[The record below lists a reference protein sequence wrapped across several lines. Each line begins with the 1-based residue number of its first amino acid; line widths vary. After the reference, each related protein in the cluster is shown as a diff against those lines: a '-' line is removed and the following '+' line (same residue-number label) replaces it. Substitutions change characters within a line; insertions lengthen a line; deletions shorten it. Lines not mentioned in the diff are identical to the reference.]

1 VEVIGPFSTAS
12 VATTPVAA
20 YGFMPYRG
28 KVLKTISVLKGAITV
43 ANASCAISI
52 GGVTPGGSPHLVVQS
67 GSAAGQV
74 NTTVMSNPAIF
85 NEGDAVTITPSGATG
100 SSIGCDF
107 YLMIMPA
114 SA

>member
-1 VEVIGPFSTAS
+1 MIGPFSTAS

-20 YGFMPYRG
+20 YGVMPYRG

-43 ANASCAISI
+43 ANASCAITI
-52 GGVTPGGSPHLVVQS
+52 GGTAPGGSPHLVVQS

-74 NTTVMSNPAIF
+74 NTTVMSNPAVF
-85 NEGDAVTITPSGATG
+85 NEGDSVVITPSGATG

-107 YLMIMPA
+107 YLMVMPA